1 MPNFGPNG
9 VVYFLDLFKGLM
21 MNKLNPSIQF
31 WAQSTRG
38 LQIAFM
44 SFGSLTNVNSILI
57 FVFYNFHYN

>member
-9 VVYFLDLFKGLM
+9 VVYFFGLM

-38 LQIAFM
+38 LQIAFTV
-44 SFGSLTNVNSILI
+44 SLLFFFGPLNIQN
-57 FVFYNFHYN
+57 